1 MVWLEIGSRER
12 DQAAL
17 AGGLRTAT
25 GRSWNSLAAAM
36 PSALKRIISTTWMMA
51 NGGSDPFGASA
62 CGDDTIPEIIPNAAT
77 KPEGI
82 PTGLMAE

>member
-1 MVWLEIGSRER
+1 
-12 DQAAL
+12 
-17 AGGLRTAT
+17 
-25 GRSWNSLAAAM
+25 M
-36 PSALKRIISTTWMMA
+36 PSALKRIITTTWMMA
-51 NGGSDPFGASA
+51 NGGSDPFSASA